1 MDGIGYNLNDAISDL
16 YKKSKKDVPFYKKK
30 LFIGLLIGGIA
41 IIVALIIV
49 LIIVLGKDSE
59 ERGRGK
65 ELGEINCGYEISD
78 SDINKKVKILGDEFE
93 LGVNDFDIIVNGEKI
108 KYTKEYTFL
117 IRGNNNIKFKLY
129 SNLNMTNMF
138 KNVYSLI
145 SISLIS
151 TTNTPLLAMD
161 NAFENCVQLKYFTIN
176 GFDLTKL
183 TSLRKNVCLFK

>member
-1 MDGIGYNLNDAISDL
+1 M
-16 YKKSKKDVPFYKKK
+16 
-30 LFIGLLIGGIA
+30 
-41 IIVALIIV
+41 
-49 LIIVLGKDSE
+49 
-59 ERGRGK
+59 
-65 ELGEINCGYEISD
+65 
-78 SDINKKVKILGDEFE
+78 
-93 LGVNDFDIIVNGEKI
+93 NDFDIIVNGEKI

-151 TTNTPLLAMD
+151 TTNTPLLEMD

-183 TSLRKNVCLFK
+183 TSLRKTFYNTTVDNINF